1 MLRIPLKV
9 GVTLM
14 YSFKN
19 VDIIDALR
27 NIVKLNTEN
36 YQSDFNYDVFRLKT
50 DTGKDYFYFIT
61 RESGTWLFNEEDVYK
76 VNSHANTTWKYY
88 ANNAENVK
96 VYAVEVTDR
105 SKDSVYGN
113 IYEMDYIKSLEDI
126 KANEKPIQYV
136 DIVYDGDKKLS
147 VDYDTFNSNY
157 QSLALKLGNIKS
169 YSYVAKDEE
178 ELSYHLKIN
187 HSMREKQCKPFDI
200 DRYINSLNSSKLA
213 KAGYKKDDMYC
224 VSVDDAVK
232 LVKNTNIPVYQLN
245 TGEAQSV
252 SLDVIYANKFQK
264 PLYGIKF
271 EDKKKLDNIDKKER
285 AAIIKQY
292 EIDKDKNDKLI
303 SYGYTGKDMY
313 PLYPKEIEIAFNN
326 AIPVVLL
333 GKGDKV
339 TRAFSLEEAKEYV
352 RNKGMAAIHVNY
364 KDTFLNINQNKGIAG
379 RVANAKKKAAEQAN
393 ISKTDNSRQN
403 ER

>member
-1 MLRIPLKV
+1 
-9 GVTLM
+9 M

-19 VDIIDALR
+19 VDVIEALR

-36 YQSDFNYDVFRLKT
+36 YQSDFNYDVLRLKT
-50 DTGKDYFYFIT
+50 DTGKDYFCFMT
-61 RESGTWLFNEEDVYK
+61 RESGTWLFNEEDVYR
-76 VNSHANTTWKYY
+76 VGSHANTTWKCY

-136 DIVYDGDKKLS
+136 DIVYDDDKKLS
-147 VDYDTFNSNY
+147 VDYVTFNSNY

-169 YSYVAKDEE
+169 YSYVAKDEV

-224 VSVDDAVK
+224 VSADDAVK

-252 SLDVIYANKFQK
+252 TLDVIYANKFQK

-271 EDKKKLDNIDKKER
+271 DDKERLDIIDRKER

-292 EIDKDKNDKLI
+292 EIDKDKNDKLS
-303 SYGYTGKDMY
+303 SYGYTGKNMY
-313 PLYPKEIEIAFNN
+313 PLYPKEIEKAFNN

-352 RNKGMAAIHVNY
+352 RKKGMAAIHIDY

-379 RVANAKKKAAEQAN
+379 RVANAKKKAAKQSNMSKIDN
-393 ISKTDNSRQN
+393 IRQN